1 MKCVLKMAE
10 LPLAAVTFSCLW
22 RSWREQARRGQAR
35 QRTGIKDGC
44 KAPHHQ
50 SFSLR
55 PTTRDVKQTIM
66 FDLSERSHSNT
77 EEQEF

>member
-50 SFSLR
+50 SFFS
-55 PTTRDVKQTIM
+55 PSNHTRRETDNYV
-66 FDLSERSHSNT
+66 
-77 EEQEF
+77 